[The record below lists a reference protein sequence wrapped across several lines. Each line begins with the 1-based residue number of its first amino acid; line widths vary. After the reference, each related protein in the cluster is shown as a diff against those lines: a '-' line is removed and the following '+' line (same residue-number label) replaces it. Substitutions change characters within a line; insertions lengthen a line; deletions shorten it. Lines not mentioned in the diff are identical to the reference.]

1 MAEKEGNWFK
11 RHKILTVFLVL
22 VVIGVIA
29 SASGGE
35 TSTTNQTNGEA
46 TNSSSESSGEGEA
59 AQAKIGEAAR
69 DGKFEFTV
77 TKMNCGQKTIGNNE
91 FLREEAQ
98 GEFCVMDLT
107 IKNIGDEPQT
117 LFADEQYVYN
127 AAGQKYSYDSE
138 ALFALEDVSNIWLEE
153 INPGNMVKGKLIFDV
168 PKGTKIVKAELHD
181 SAFSNGIEVNLN

>member
-35 TSTTNQTNGEA
+35 TSNTSQTNNG
-46 TNSSSESSGEGEA
+46 SSDSPSEDSSKGEA

-77 TKMNCGQKTIGNNE
+77 TKMNCGQETIGSNE

-181 SAFSNGIEVNLN
+181 SAFSSGIEVNLN

>member
-11 RHKILTVFLVL
+11 RHKILTGIM
-22 VVIGVIA
+22 VIILIAVIA
-29 SASGGE
+29 SVAGGSN
-35 TSTTNQTNGEA
+35 TSTTSENK
-46 TNSSSESSGEGEA
+46 SSESSSASSDSEQA
-59 AQAKIGEAAR
+59 TTAKIGEAAR
-69 DGKFEFTV
+69 DGKFEFTI

-117 LFADEQYVYN
+117 LFADDQYVYN
-127 AAGQKYSYDSE
+127 SDGQKYSYDDE

-153 INPGNMVKGKLIFDV
+153 INPGNTVKGKLVFDV
-168 PKGTKIVKAELHD
+168 PKGAKITKAELHD
-181 SAFSNGIEVNLN
+181 SSFSNGIEVNLK